1 MPKEDYIVDGL
12 LFTPFM
18 REDESIDDYVEVE
31 GLFINEEN
39 NIYHLYNTNGEYITL
54 HLKPQ
59 NKSKELYPK
68 VLHNDVVENRRK
80 VAEFNGIKEAT
91 DAYMKDVYFTLVEE

>member
-1 MPKEDYIVDGL
+1 MPKEDYTVEGL

-31 GLFINEEN
+31 GLFVNEEN

-54 HLKPQ
+54 
-59 NKSKELYPK
+59 K
-68 VLHNDVVENRRK
+68 VGNGLTRREVANNIKKVE
-80 VAEFNGIKEAT
+80 EFDGIEEAT
-91 DAYMKDVYFTLVEE
+91 DAYMKDVYIIIIEE